1 MQILGNIL
9 KDSRRKKGYSFE
21 KLETKTKIK
30 ISFLRALEA
39 HNWQVLPEYPV
50 VLGFVKNVAGSL
62 GISENLAVALLRR
75 DYPPKKLPIN
85 PKPDI
90 ASRFTWGPT
99 ATFFVGLGVVLLV
112 VLGYLIYQYSQFLTP
127 PSLELVSPK
136 EGETIKQK
144 EVRVVGKT
152 SPNASVTVNNQ
163 PILIED
169 SGDFIVNLE
178 IFEGTGEIIVTATSR
193 SGKETTI
200 HRKIVPEIK

>member
-9 KDSRRKKGYSFE
+9 KEARRKKGYSFE
-21 KLETKTKIK
+21 KLESKTRIK
-30 ISFLRALEA
+30 TVFLRALEA
-39 HNWQVLPEYPV
+39 HNWQALPEYPV
-50 VLGFVKNVAGSL
+50 VLGFVKNIAGSI
-62 GISENLAVALLRR
+62 GVGEGLAVALLRR

-90 ASRFTWGPT
+90 ASKFTWGPT
-99 ATFFVGLGVVLLV
+99 ATFFVGLGVVLLIA
-112 VLGYLIYQYSQFLTP
+112 LGYLTRQYFQFLTP
-127 PSLELVSPK
+127 PELEVLSPK
-136 EGETIKQK
+136 EGQIIKEK

-169 SGDFIVNLE
+169 SGDFVVNLE
-178 IFEGTGEIIVTATSR
+178 IFEGTGEITVTATSR